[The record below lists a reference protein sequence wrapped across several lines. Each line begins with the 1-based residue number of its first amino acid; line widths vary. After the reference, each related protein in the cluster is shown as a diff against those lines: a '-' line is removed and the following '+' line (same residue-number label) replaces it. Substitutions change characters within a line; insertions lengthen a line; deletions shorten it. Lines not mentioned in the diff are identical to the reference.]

1 MSTCSSVMVRLSFN
15 NKLCELILRP
25 ACLFLV
31 KRKERTLSATRYG
44 LLLFHFYDKNINW
57 FYFWGHEM
65 PKVTSLIIN

>member
-1 MSTCSSVMVRLSFN
+1 MVRLTFN

-44 LLLFHFYDKNINW
+44 LLLFHFYDFGALNAQSNITN
-57 FYFWGHEM
+57 Y
-65 PKVTSLIIN
+65 